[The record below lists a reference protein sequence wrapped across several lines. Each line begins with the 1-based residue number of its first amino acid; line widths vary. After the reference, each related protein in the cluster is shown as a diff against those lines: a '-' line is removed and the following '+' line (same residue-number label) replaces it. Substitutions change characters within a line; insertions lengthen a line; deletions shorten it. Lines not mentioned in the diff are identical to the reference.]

1 MDRHPG
7 QAQTAE
13 GGCPRATGGGF
24 EGFSVGAL
32 ISTKMAGPEPAMNAE
47 SAYFGLLQQARSYKV
62 DDSGLTLMYQNGN
75 ELLTYTSAGQG

>member
-1 MDRHPG
+1 
-7 QAQTAE
+7 
-13 GGCPRATGGGF
+13 
-24 EGFSVGAL
+24 
-32 ISTKMAGPEPAMNAE
+32 MNAE